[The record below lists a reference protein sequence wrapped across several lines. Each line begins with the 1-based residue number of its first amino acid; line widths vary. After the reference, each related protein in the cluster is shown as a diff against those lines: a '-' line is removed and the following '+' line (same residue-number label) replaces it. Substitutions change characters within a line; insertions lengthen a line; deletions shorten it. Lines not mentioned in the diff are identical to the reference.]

1 MADLW
6 GALGAMATIII
17 PMALAGWLLGRKE
30 RSRRGHDVAPQ
41 RRRQHEDGE

>member
-6 GALGAMATIII
+6 GALGALATIVI

-30 RSRRGHDVAPQ
+30 RSRRGHDDAP
-41 RRRQHEDGE
+41 RPKKQHEDGQ